1 MSERLM
7 KEDKKR
13 RFEDDKPDEND
24 SMGSRSSG
32 PGLGENQRK
41 NIPVLHP
48 EQEGEE
54 VIDAEYV
61 DVDASKE

>member
-1 MSERLM
+1 MDAAVQKLTEASHKLAEHM
-7 KEDKKR
+7 YQQASPEAGT
-13 RFEDDKPDEND
+13 E
-24 SMGSRSSG
+24 GAAAA
-32 PGLGENQRK
+32 
-41 NIPVLHP
+41 P